1 MKLVST
7 FFELFKR
14 IKNLAQIW
22 LWRWCSS
29 QHALFLYWQ
38 SEFKSPWCLLILEF
52 FWKEQKLRS
61 RREFFILK
69 NAYPER
75 NGASANHYPP
85 PQQPNTE
92 KGANK
97 PHLENGA
104 NVHPTPRGHL
114 TSKILNCS
122 RKDCPPTCP
131 RPRPSS
137 ASTQRRG
144 RWRPDDRWV
153 GNWNRRI

>member
-1 MKLVST
+1 MHTLNETGLVPT
-7 FFELFKR
+7 TT
-14 IKNLAQIW
+14 
-22 LWRWCSS
+22 
-29 QHALFLYWQ
+29 
-38 SEFKSPWCLLILEF
+38 
-52 FWKEQKLRS
+52 
-61 RREFFILK
+61 
-69 NAYPER
+69 
-75 NGASANHYPP
+75 P
-85 PQQPNTE
+85 PQQPNTEKGANKPHLE

-144 RWRPDDRWV
+144 R
-153 GNWNRRI
+153 